1 VVTFLAIHPFHDGNG
16 RLSRILT
23 TLLLLKKGY
32 AYVPYSSFESVVE
45 ANKESY
51 YLALRKT
58 QGTLESANPVWDPW
72 MEFFFRSMQQQKAN
86 LQRKLSRERIL
97 DGDLPEL
104 SARILELA
112 KEHGRIKTSDIERLT
127 GESRSTIKLRLN
139 ELVQRCMLTRHGKG
153 AATWYTRVR

>member
-1 VVTFLAIHPFHDGNG
+1 
-16 RLSRILT
+16 
-23 TLLLLKKGY
+23 
-32 AYVPYSSFESVVE
+32 
-45 ANKESY
+45 
-51 YLALRKT
+51 
-58 QGTLESANPVWDPW
+58 
-72 MEFFFRSMQQQKAN
+72 MQQQKAN

-153 AATWYTRVR
+153 AATWYTRVRWTAWG